1 MLKHIHNVLTLVALL
16 AASCFLL
23 SWADS
28 WEGIKKSAEEVRSI
42 RADFVQ
48 EKHMKILRKPLVSK
62 GILYYRIPGSLR
74 WEYESPVQSILLMH
88 NGQTKRYI
96 QSKDGL
102 VRDKGAGLQAMQFVL
117 PEITKWF
124 SGRFDDNPDFE
135 ATLESGSRIVL
146 RPKKQ
151 AMAKMIARIEL
162 VLADRPGVIKSVTI
176 YESKDTFTKIK
187 FENARLNN
195 TLQDAIFQEI

>member
-1 MLKHIHNVLTLVALL
+1 VG
-16 AASCFLL
+16 
-23 SWADS
+23 WADS
-28 WEGIKKSAEEVRSI
+28 WEGIKKAAEQVRSI

-48 EKHMKILRKPLVSK
+48 EKHMKILKKPLFSK

-74 WEYESPVQSILLMH
+74 WEYESPVKSILLMH

-117 PEITKWF
+117 PEITRWF
-124 SGRFDDNPDFE
+124 GGQFDENPDFE

-151 AMAKMIARIEL
+151 AIAKMITHIEL
-162 VLADRPGVIKSVTI
+162 SLADRPGVIKSVTI
-176 YESKDTFTKIK
+176 YESKETFTKIK
-187 FENARLNN
+187 FENPRLNN